1 MAQPRAK
8 YGIGASAL
16 RLEDD
21 RFIRGNGSYT
31 DDLKPDGVLH
41 AHVVRSPYANATF
54 SIKSIEAAQSAPGV
68 RLVLTAKDIAH
79 LAPLKTSQLPQGI
92 NKDKPTRDIPIL
104 CKDHV
109 AYVGDA
115 VALIVADTIIQAED
129 AAELIDIRYKDRA
142 AIVDARAALET
153 GAPTTAPDFAS
164 NLADTHQLGSKK
176 ATDAAFATA
185 HHVTKIAFWNNRLV
199 SNYMETRSAIGEWK
213 QDENRFHLTFGSQ
226 GVHSIRN
233 KIAETVFD
241 IGKDGLRAITKD
253 VGGGFG
259 PKAWAY
265 REYPLVLEAA
275 KRLGQPVK
283 WTATRT
289 EHFLTDAHGRDNH
302 VEAEMAL
309 DKDGKFL
316 GLRVNLIANMGA
328 YLSENALDIPR
339 GGISMSTGLYDIA
352 AIDVS
357 IRFAHTNTAPVDA
370 YRGAG
375 RPEAAFLIE
384 RLVDECARDLG
395 LGRDEIR
402 RCNFPAPQNF
412 PFRTATGRTY
422 DVGEFDGHMTKALE
436 QAGYASFGK
445 RLEASKADGK
455 LRGLGFASYVE
466 VCAFEGNEPAVVT
479 LRKDGIVE
487 LRIGT
492 QSNGQGHATAYAQI
506 AAIHLGLPMDRI
518 EVRQGDT
525 DELPTGAGTGGSRSI
540 PIGGVSADRAGK
552 ALAVNLKSLAADELE
567 AGSEDIEL
575 VEGNARV
582 VGTDRQI
589 ALTDLALKASK
600 PELLTATGDFFQPE
614 GTYPN
619 GTHVCEVEIE
629 PETGETRILRYSIV
643 DDFGVVVNPVLL
655 QGQIHGGLAQGIGQA
670 LMEAATYSDDGQLLT
685 ATFMDYAVPRAS
697 DLPYFE
703 FDTRNVPS
711 TTNGLGLKGAGE
723 AATIGST
730 PAVMNAVIDALW
742 RGHGIR
748 HIEMPAT
755 PHRIWQAI
763 QAARP
768 AGK

>member
-1 MAQPRAK
+1 MPVTRQK
-8 YGIGASAL
+8 FGIGASAL

-21 RFIRGNGSYT
+21 RFIRGKGCYT
-31 DDLKPDGVLH
+31 DDLSPEGVLH
-41 AHVVRSPYANATF
+41 AHVVRSPYANAAI
-54 SIKSIEAAQSAPGV
+54 SIKSVEAARAAPGV
-68 RLVLTAKDIAH
+68 RLVLTAHDIPH
-79 LAPLKTSQLPQGI
+79 LMPLKTSQLPLGI
-92 NKDKPTRDIPIL
+92 NRGKPTRDIPIL
-104 CKDHV
+104 CRDHA
-109 AYVGDA
+109 AYAGDA
-115 VALIVADTIIQAED
+115 VAFIVADTVLQAED
-129 AAELIDIRYKDRA
+129 AAEHIDIRYKDFPA
-142 AIVDARAALET
+142 VTNARAALAQ
-153 GAPTTAPDFAS
+153 GAPSFAPSVLS
-164 NLADTHQLGSKK
+164 NLADTHHLGDK
-176 ATDAAFATA
+176 AKTEAAFAKA
-185 HHVTKIAFWNNRLV
+185 RHVAKIAFWNNRLI
-199 SNYMETRSAIGEWK
+199 SNYMETRSAIGEWIPEE
-213 QDENRFHLTFGSQ
+213 DRFCLTFGSQ

-241 IGKDGLRAITKD
+241 IGRDGLRAITRD

-275 KRLGQPVK
+275 KRLGRPVK

-302 VEAEMAL
+302 AEAEMAL
-309 DKDGKFL
+309 DEDGRFL
-316 GLRVNLIANMGA
+316 ALRVNLIANMGA

-339 GGISMSTGLYDIA
+339 GGITMSTGLYDIP

-384 RLVDECARDLG
+384 RLADECARVTG

-402 RCNFPAPQNF
+402 RRNFPRSDAF

-422 DVGEFDGHMTKALE
+422 DVGEFDGHLSTALD
-436 QAGYASFGK
+436 QAGYAGFEE
-445 RLEASKADGK
+445 RLNDSRSRGK
-455 LRGLGFASYVE
+455 LRGIGFASYVE
-466 VCAFEGNEPAVVT
+466 VCAFEGNEPAVVI
-479 LRKDGIVE
+479 LRQDGMVE

-506 AAIHLGLPMDRI
+506 AAAHLGLPVDRV

-525 DELPTGAGTGGSRSI
+525 DDLPTGSGTGGSRSI
-540 PIGGVSADRAGK
+540 PIGGVSADRAAK
-552 ALAVNLKSLAADELE
+552 ALAVNLRSLAADELE
-567 AGSEDIEL
+567 AGPDDIEL
-575 VEGNARV
+575 IDGHARV

-589 ALTDLALKASK
+589 ALADLAVQASK

-619 GTHVCEVEIE
+619 GTHVCEIEID
-629 PETGETRILRYSIV
+629 PETGAAQILRYVIV
-643 DDFGVVVNPVLL
+643 DDFGVVVNPILL

-670 LMEAATYSDDGQLLT
+670 LMEAASYSPDGQLLT
-685 ATFMDYAVPRAS
+685 ASFMDYAVPRAA
-697 DLPYFE
+697 DLPSFE
-703 FDTRNVPS
+703 FDTHNVPS
-711 TTNGLGLKGAGE
+711 TTNALGIKGAGE

-742 RGHGIR
+742 RAHGIR
-748 HIEMPAT
+748 HIDMPAT
-755 PHRIWQAI
+755 PLAVWQAI
-763 QAARP
+763 EAAKA
-768 AGK
+768 AGI

>member
-8 YGIGASAL
+8 YGVGASAL

-21 RFIRGNGSYT
+21 RFIRGMGTYT
-31 DDLKPDGVLH
+31 DDLKPEGVLH
-41 AHVVRSPYANATF
+41 AHVVRSPHANASFTV
-54 SIKSIEAAQSAPGV
+54 KSVEDARNAPGV
-68 RLVLTAKDIAH
+68 RLVMTAADLAH
-79 LAPLKTSQLPQGI
+79 LSPLKTSQLPMGV
-92 NKDKPTRDIPIL
+92 NRGSPTRDIPIL
-104 CKDHV
+104 CADHV

-115 VALIVADTIIQAED
+115 VALVVADTLIEAED
-129 AAELIDIRYKDRA
+129 AAELIDIRYRDMNVV
-142 AIVDARAALET
+142 VDAHSALHA
-153 GAPTTAPDFAS
+153 GAPTVAPGLAS
-164 NLADTHQLGSKK
+164 NLADTHSIGDKA
-176 ATDAAFATA
+176 ATDAAFASA
-185 HHVTKIAFWNNRLV
+185 HHVTKIAFWNNRLI
-199 SNYMETRSAIGEWK
+199 SNYMETRAAIGEWK
-213 QDENRFHLTFGSQ
+213 PDENRFHLTFGSQ

-233 KIAETVFD
+233 KVAETVFR
-241 IGKDGLRAITKD
+241 IGRDQVRAMTRD

-275 KRLGQPVK
+275 KRLGRPVK

-309 DKDGKFL
+309 DKNGRFL

-339 GGISMSTGLYDIA
+339 GGITMSTGLYDIP
-352 AIDVS
+352 AIDVA
-357 IRFAHTNTAPVDA
+357 IRFVHTNTTPVDA

-384 RLVDECARDLG
+384 RLVDECARDMNIA
-395 LGRDEIR
+395 RDEIR
-402 RCNFPAPQNF
+402 RRNFPKPEAF

-422 DVGEFDGHMTKALE
+422 DVGEFEGHMNKALAT
-436 QAGYASFGK
+436 AGWSDFED
-445 RLEASKADGK
+445 RLKTSNAAGK
-455 LRGLGFASYVE
+455 LRGIGFATYVE
-466 VCAFEGNEPAVVT
+466 ICAFEGNEPAVVT
-479 LRKDGIVE
+479 LRKDGTVE

-492 QSNGQGHATAYAQI
+492 QSNGQGHATAYAQL
-506 AAIHLGLPMDRI
+506 AAIHLGLPIDRI

-525 DELPTGAGTGGSRSI
+525 DELPSGGGTGGSRSI
-540 PIGGVSADRAGK
+540 PIGGVSVDRAGK
-552 ALAVNLKSLAADELE
+552 ALGVNLKTLAADELE
-567 AGSEDIEL
+567 AGPEDIAL
-575 VEGNARV
+575 IDGTARV
-582 VGTDRQI
+582 VGTDREI
-589 ALTDLALKASK
+589 ALIDLAAKASD
-600 PELLTATGDFFQPE
+600 PELLTATGDFFQVE

-619 GTHVCEVEIE
+619 GTHVCEIEID
-629 PETGETRILRYSIV
+629 PETGATEILRYSIV
-643 DDFGVVVNPVLL
+643 DDFGVVVNPILL
-655 QGQIHGGLAQGIGQA
+655 AGQIHGGLAQGIGQA

-685 ATFMDYAVPRAS
+685 ASFMDYAVPRAA
-697 DLPYFE
+697 DLPFFE

-711 TTNGLGLKGAGE
+711 TTNALGVKGAGE

-763 QAARP
+763 RNAGP

>member
-1 MAQPRAK
+1 MAQARAK

-21 RFIRGNGSYT
+21 RFIRGKGIYT
-31 DDLKPDGVLH
+31 DDLKPEGVLH

-54 SIKSIEAAQSAPGV
+54 AVKSVERARKAPGV
-68 RLVLTAKDIAH
+68 HLVLTAADIAH
-79 LAPLKTSQLPQGI
+79 LSPLKTSQLPQGI
-92 NKDKPTRDIPIL
+92 NRDKATRDIPIL
-104 CKDHV
+104 CDDHA

-115 VALIVADTIIQAED
+115 VAFIVADTLIAAED
-129 AAELIDIRYKDRA
+129 AAELIDIRYKDLDVV
-142 AIVDARAALET
+142 VDARLALKPD
-153 GAPTTAPDFAS
+153 APVVAPNLKT
-164 NLADTHQLGSKK
+164 NLADTHSIGSKA
-176 ATDAAFATA
+176 ATDAAFAKA
-185 HHVTKIAFWNNRLV
+185 QHVTKIAFWNNRLI
-199 SNYMETRSAIGEWK
+199 SNYMEARAAIGEWK
-213 QDENRFHLTFGSQ
+213 ADENRFHLTFGSQ

-233 KIAETVFD
+233 KVAETVFG
-241 IGKDGLRAITKD
+241 IGRDEVRAITRD

-275 KRLGQPVK
+275 KRLGRPVK
-283 WTATRT
+283 WAATRT

-302 VEAEMAL
+302 VEAEMAM
-309 DKDGKFL
+309 DNEGKFL

-339 GGISMSTGLYDIA
+339 GGVTMSTGLYDIP

-357 IRFAHTNTAPVDA
+357 IRFAHTNTTPVDA

-395 LGRDEIR
+395 LGREEIR
-402 RCNFPAPQNF
+402 RRNFPKPEAF

-422 DVGEFDGHMTKALE
+422 DVGEFEGHMVKALDA
-436 QAGYASFGK
+436 AGWGSIDK
-445 RLEASKADGK
+445 RVAKSKGTGK
-455 LRGLGFASYVE
+455 LRGIGFATYVE
-466 VCAFEGNEPAVVT
+466 ICAFEGNEPAVVT
-479 LRKDGIVE
+479 LRSDGMVE

-492 QSNGQGHATAYAQI
+492 QSNGQGHATAYAQL
-506 AAIHLGLPMDRI
+506 AAIHLGLPIDRI

-525 DELPTGAGTGGSRSI
+525 DELPSGGGTGGSRSI

-552 ALAVNLKSLAADELE
+552 ALGVNLKSLAADELE
-567 AGSEDIEL
+567 AGPEDIEL
-575 VEGNARV
+575 VDGNARV
-582 VGTDRQI
+582 VGTDREVS
-589 ALTDLALKASK
+589 LTDLALKASK

-619 GTHVCEVEIE
+619 GTHVCEIEID
-629 PETGETRILRYSIV
+629 PETGETRIERYSIV
-643 DDFGVVVNPVLL
+643 DDFGVVVNPILL
-655 QGQIHGGLAQGIGQA
+655 AGQIHGGLAQGIGQA

-685 ATFMDYAVPRAS
+685 ASFMDYAVPRAS
-697 DLPYFE
+697 DLPSFE

-711 TTNGLGLKGAGE
+711 TTNALGVKGAGE

-742 RGHGIR
+742 REYGIR

-763 QAARP
+763 QAARSN
-768 AGK
+768 AG